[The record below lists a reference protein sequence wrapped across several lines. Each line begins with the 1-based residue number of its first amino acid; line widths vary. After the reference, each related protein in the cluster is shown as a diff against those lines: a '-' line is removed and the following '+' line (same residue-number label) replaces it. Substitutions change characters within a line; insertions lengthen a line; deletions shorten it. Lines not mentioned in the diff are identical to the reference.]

1 MSSQYATRLSAQQKR
16 NMDFGRCG
24 DAEIQE
30 HSDSILSK
38 VKELANLMRNSRRCV
53 IFTGAGISTSA
64 GILDFRG
71 VNGVWTNEKK
81 RKAPPSSVSF
91 EKANPTQAHLVIVA
105 LMKAGFAQHV
115 VTQNLD
121 GLHVKSG
128 VPREQL
134 SEIHG
139 SFFAKYCYECGTEYP
154 SWKEINGFG
163 CKKIQS
169 GDVCPRLGCGQSL
182 HDRVCDWTN
191 ILPIQEMHRAEMEHQ
206 RADLVIVLGS
216 SLRMHPANDLVN
228 KTLKPSIQGEDF
240 LNQHGQVE
248 QGKKKG
254 DKGHLVIVN
263 LQATRKEYD
272 TKASVRIY
280 GKCDEVMTALAHE
293 LGVAVPPWNEQECK
307 AMFQQYHDQI
317 VVEAQA
323 NFRTRNNGR
332 WKIGYPCLT
341 TDDIC
346 CYVCGKNDTN
356 DDNDFLLCSLC
367 DCGVHRQCTDAV
379 IEDEDADF
387 FCLFCVN
394 DQN

>member
-16 NMDFGRCG
+16 NMNFGKCG
-24 DAEIQE
+24 DKEIQE
-30 HSDSILSK
+30 HSDSILVK
-38 VKELANLMRNSRRCV
+38 VKELADLMRNSRRCV
-53 IFTGAGISTSA
+53 IFTGAGLSTSA

-91 EKANPTQAHLVIVA
+91 EKANPTLAHLVIVA
-105 LMKAGFAQHV
+105 LIKAGYAQHV

-121 GLHVKSG
+121 GLHLKSG
-128 VPREQL
+128 IPREQL

-163 CKKIQS
+163 CKKVQT
-169 GDVCPRLGCGQSL
+169 GEVCPRLGCGQTL

-191 ILPIQEMHRAEMEHQ
+191 ILPIQEMHRAEIEHQ

-228 KTLKPSIQGEDF
+228 KTLKRSAKGEDF
-240 LNQHGQVE
+240 LDQQGHAE
-248 QGKKKG
+248 LGKKKG
-254 DKGHLVIVN
+254 DNGHLVIVN

-280 GKCDEVMTALAHE
+280 GKCDDVMVSLANE

-307 AMFQQYHDQI
+307 ALFQQHYDQI
-317 VVEAQA
+317 VTEAQTT
-323 NFRTRNNGR
+323 FRTRNNGR
-332 WKIGYPCLT
+332 WKIGHPCLS
-341 TDDIC
+341 TDDIS
-346 CYVCGKNDTN
+346 CYVCGKNDAN
-356 DDNDFLLCSLC
+356 DDDEFLLCSLC
-367 DCGVHRQCTDAV
+367 DSGVHRHCMDAV
-379 IEDEDADF
+379 VDDDTDF
-387 FCLFCVN
+387 FCAFCVN
-394 DQN
+394 DQK